1 MKKTFWGYD
10 VKAVDEELE
19 KLEMQNY
26 KLSQKVKRLENER
39 NDVNIRME
47 EMADELKNAQA
58 GTRGDPKAKADLAAL
73 RAELEAAKAEAA
85 QAKAQVEQ
93 LQAEQAELKSKDPD
107 AVKSMTRER
116 MEQLL
121 DTYAQ
126 GWAKS
131 NDMLKRLLEEIA
143 VSRERAR
150 EAFIVSADEILKN
163 FDGIGNAV
171 SEVAASVNAYEDK
184 QSMLMTE
191 FDDIFAM
198 LDDKDESDDS
208 SIEDI
213 PEEDLP
219 IILKEIKA
227 RIAALRKSEAQQYA
241 AAHANDRVTG
251 NGILPMTR
259 ERDVSDKKS
268 VPVKKRPSE
277 KRNAGGPIDVSL
289 SVEAKDFL

>member
-47 EMADELKNAQA
+47 EMADELRNAQA
-58 GTRGDPKAKADLAAL
+58 GTGSDPKVKADLAAL
-73 RAELEAAKAEAA
+73 RAELEAARAEAA
-85 QAKAQVEQ
+85 QAKAQVQQ
-93 LQAEQAELKSKDPD
+93 LQAEQAELKAKDPD
-107 AVKSMTRER
+107 SVKSLTRER

-208 SIEDI
+208 SMEDI

-241 AAHANDRVTG
+241 AAHANDRSS
-251 NGILPMTR
+251 GILSMNQR
-259 ERDVSDKKS
+259 EANDKKS
-268 VPVKKRPSE
+268 VPVKKRASD
-277 KRNAGGPIDVSL
+277 KRSAGSPIDVAL